1 MISRLR
7 AHARRVIRPC
17 MCAPHHIDSDR
28 FRLATRTLEGE
39 RRSGTGAGCEGRSAR
54 DQGDGKLR
62 DGAGENRQAER
73 LPPAHRVLV
82 GLGDALN
89 CIAVC
94 RLCREFEEAAGQASD
109 VRHGSP
115 GLTRGRSAVDPA
127 ALPGTGPQLAAG
139 DRTPRPPA
147 HPRTRS
153 GFQLALPLG
162 SFGTVMLGGKR
173 ITP

>member
-1 MISRLR
+1 
-7 AHARRVIRPC
+7 

-94 RLCREFEEAAGQASD
+94 HLCREFEEAAGQASD

-127 ALPGTGPQLAAG
+127 GLPGTRAPVG
-139 DRTPRPPA
+139 
-147 HPRTRS
+147 S
-153 GFQLALPLG
+153 GRQNPSTASASQDPVRISIGVALG
-162 SFGTVMLGGKR
+162 SFGTVMLGVKR